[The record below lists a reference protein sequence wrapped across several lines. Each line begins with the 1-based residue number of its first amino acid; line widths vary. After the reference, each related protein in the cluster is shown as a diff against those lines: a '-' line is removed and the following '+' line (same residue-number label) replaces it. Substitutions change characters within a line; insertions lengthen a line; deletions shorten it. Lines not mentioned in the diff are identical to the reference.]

1 MEHCKKT
8 DPVSVTSRTMI
19 HLEELLPL
27 HLRTELKST
36 NMDLISRAS
45 LLDPQTIGAEGKI
58 SVVLDKI
65 DKEDITIRCFSSTQ
79 YSSYHHTLL
88 MCNTINEIF
97 IGESTSDNDAVRV
110 YLQAMV
116 LIFGKGVLN
125 AIRADNILNDAGLN
139 LLLDEIDPND
149 AQAMEDLGTDSE
161 TVDCMNKMMI
171 KDMHNP
177 RIIAMAYCGT
187 ILLLAGKQLTE
198 ASVINW
204 TQRRIRGLSASMG
217 TTIETTSVTPFN
229 LQASVRIY
237 QKLSMLVP
245 LRASMVK
252 LLFGSTGV
260 GKHVAAL
267 SAAMLNLLAWSEMNH
282 IRMIQDYI
290 FGRFPEL
297 LAMKQLQGS
306 SIGVLRTAWSYLNK
320 LDERE
325 RPYAKLLYGP
335 QETKALQRDQFVL
348 LTDAAHEVGTYLHS
362 SLSNYKG
369 DTIGTAGA
377 GIKKLVKEYLIS
389 LERTGQLVIQSAQ
402 YTTMD
407 SRLVENIPKADLLFR
422 QRLDD
427 LDAEVKSLAR
437 E

>member
-1 MEHCKKT
+1 M
-8 DPVSVTSRTMI
+8 V
-19 HLEELLPL
+19 HLADLLPS
-27 HLRTELKST
+27 HLRAELRST

-45 LLDPQTIGAEGKI
+45 LLDPQTIGPEGKI
-58 SVVLDKI
+58 SIVLDKI
-65 DKEDITIRCFSSTQ
+65 DKEDITIRCFASTQ
-79 YSSYHHTLL
+79 YSTFQHTLL
-88 MCNTINEIF
+88 ICNTLNEIF
-97 IGESTSDNDAVRV
+97 MGESTSDNDAVRL

-125 AIRADNILNDAGLN
+125 AIRADNILADAGLS
-139 LLLDEIDPND
+139 LTLDEIDSND
-149 AQAMEDLGTDSE
+149 QDSINDLLSDTE
-161 TVDCMNKMMI
+161 TIDCMNKMMVQ
-171 KDMHNP
+171 DMSNP
-177 RIIAMAYCGT
+177 RVVALAYCGT
-187 ILLLAGKQLTE
+187 ILLLAGKQVTE
-198 ASVINW
+198 ASVVNW
-204 TQRRIRGLSASMG
+204 TQRRVRGLAASMG

-229 LQASVRIY
+229 LQTSVRVY

-245 LRASMVK
+245 LRAAMVR
-252 LLFGSTGV
+252 LLFGVTGT

-267 SAAMLNLLAWSEMNH
+267 AAAMLNLLAWSEMNH

-306 SIGVLRTAWSYLNK
+306 SIGVLRTAWTYLGR

-377 GIKKLVKEYLIS
+377 GIKKLVKEYLLS
-389 LERTGQLVIQSAQ
+389 LERTGQLVIQAAQ
-402 YTTMD
+402 YTTLD

-422 QRLDD
+422 QQLDD
-427 LDAEVKSLAR
+427 LDAEVRSLAR